1 MPISASPAAD
11 VAARH
16 DDWLGQGGASHPPYA
31 RAARSLR
38 ITSVDLDATALSWNM
53 TVTFSSIAATATDP
67 LFLAGIVIV
76 AGFFGARYWEG
87 RSSLAHFL
95 IQLLIFA
102 ILTGLLLAGGVVPYR
117 PGVAPGSELRRFF
130 VVTLEVIWWLGAA
143 WLTVGFLRAFVVF
156 GRQPRESKL
165 VQDLLAALVYITA
178 TFAIVADVFDL
189 PVKGLLATSGAL
201 AIIIGLALQSSL
213 GDVFSGIVL
222 NIERPYRVGDWIILD
237 DTLQGKV
244 IETNWRATHILTGNQ
259 DVAIIPN
266 SVIAKSKLVNCST
279 PTKIHGASIRIKLEP
294 SLTPA
299 AGCNLLKE
307 VLLGSTH
314 ILRTPEPNVTIKDM
328 SAEMIDFELSYTV
341 TDVGAVDAAQNEL
354 FDRVYR
360 AVAAAGAKFA
370 PRLAGLAKKAAPDEE
385 KGESG
390 IPERLLAG
398 ISLFSTLTADEKAAL
413 AAQMQ
418 RKDYKPGEVIARKG
432 TILQALCIVSYG
444 VFVGS
449 EEEDGRKIEVTRLAP
464 GDYFGEVGLLTG
476 KPLNGELTALTRAVI
491 YEISKDAL
499 LPLLKARPNMAEEL
513 SESLASRQLARRTVL
528 DYQGHK
534 EQHEDGLADRVA
546 ANIRRLFSLH

>member
-1 MPISASPAAD
+1 MSIS
-11 VAARH
+11 
-16 DDWLGQGGASHPPYA
+16 
-31 RAARSLR
+31 
-38 ITSVDLDATALSWNM
+38 
-53 TVTFSSIAATATDP
+53 FSSILAAATDP
-67 LFLAGIVIV
+67 LFLAGVVTV
-76 AGFFGARYWEG
+76 AGFLGARYWQE

-95 IQLLIFA
+95 LQLLTFV
-102 ILTGLLLAGGVVPYR
+102 ILTSLLLAGGAVPYR
-117 PGVAPGSELRRFF
+117 PSVAVGTEPRRFF
-130 VVTLEVIWWLGAA
+130 LGTLEVIWWLGAA
-143 WLTVGFLRAFVVF
+143 WLAVGFLRAFVVL

-165 VQDLLAALVYITA
+165 VQDLLAAIIYLAA
-178 TFAIVADVFDL
+178 TLAIVADVFDL

-237 DTLQGKV
+237 DSVQGKV
-244 IETNWRATHILTGNQ
+244 IETNWRATHILTGSQ

-279 PTKIHGASIRIKLEP
+279 PTKIHGASIRVKLEP

-314 ILRTPEPNVTIKDM
+314 ILRTPEPTVAIKDL
-328 SAEMIDFELSYTV
+328 SAEMIDFELSYSV
-341 TDVGAVDAAQNEL
+341 ADVGAVDQAQNEI

-360 AVAAAGAKFA
+360 AAAAAGAKFS
-370 PRLAGLAKKAAPDEE
+370 PRLAGSPGKTTPED

-390 IPERLLAG
+390 VPERLLAG
-398 ISLFSTLTADEKAAL
+398 ISLFSTLTAEERGSL
-413 AAQMQ
+413 ASQMQ
-418 RKDYKPGEVIARKG
+418 RKEYQPGEVIVRKH

-444 VFVGS
+444 VLIGS
-449 EEEDGRKIEVTRLAP
+449 VDENGRKIEVTRLAP

-476 KPLNGELTALTRAVI
+476 EPLNGELTALTRVVI

-499 LPLLKARPNMAEEL
+499 LPLLKARPNMTGEL
-513 SESLASRQLARRTVL
+513 SESLATRQLARRTVL
-528 DYQGHK
+528 DYHGHK
-534 EQHEDGLADRVA
+534 EQHQEGLADRVA